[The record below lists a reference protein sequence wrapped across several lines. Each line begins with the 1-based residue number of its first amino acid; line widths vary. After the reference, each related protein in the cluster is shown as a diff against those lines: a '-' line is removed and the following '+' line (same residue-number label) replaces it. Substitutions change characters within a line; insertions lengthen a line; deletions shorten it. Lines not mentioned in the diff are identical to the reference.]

1 MEPTKLTVAEL
12 AEATGRQIGP
22 GPWRVVNQSRI
33 DTFADATEDHQ
44 WIHVDP
50 DRARE
55 GPFGTTI
62 AHGYL
67 SLSMIPTLF
76 EEMLEITDRRM
87 GVNYGI
93 DRLRF
98 TAPVPSGS
106 RVRLKATIGATRPK
120 GDGVQFNVTVEM
132 EIEGKDRPAFVGD
145 IVLLA
150 YP

>member
-1 MEPTKLTVAEL
+1 MEPTRVTIAEL
-12 AEATGRQIGP
+12 AASTGRVLGP
-22 GPWRVVNQSRI
+22 GPWRAVDQERI
-33 DTFADATEDHQ
+33 NLFADATEDHQ

-50 DRARE
+50 ERAAE
-55 GPFGTTI
+55 GPFGRTI

-76 EEMLEITDRRM
+76 EEMLDITDRRM

-93 DRLRF
+93 DKLRF

-106 RVRLKATIGATRPK
+106 RVRLKATVGRTRPK
-120 GDGVQFNVTVEM
+120 GTGVQFNVNVEM
-132 EIEGKDRPAFVGD
+132 QIEGQDRPAFVGD

>member
-22 GPWRVVNQSRI
+22 GAWRVVNQSRI

-106 RVRLKATIGATRPK
+106 RVRLKATIGPTRPK
-120 GDGVQFNVTVEM
+120 GDGVQFNVAVEM